1 MKINHLMHLILL
13 LTMPLL
19 LSYCKP
25 AEVDPDTLIRTT
37 ATDTLTIAGVRGM
50 TKLDVPGTIQITDA
64 GRQGTF
70 RLMPSDKTSADN
82 MGTVLVT
89 ANGRRYVRQYMGAA
103 NAFWFG
109 ITPADDDIGP
119 ELQAAVDAAV
129 ELVIPDGV
137 YTQRTTVRLPGNR
150 ILRANPGKVTIK
162 LPATYV
168 SLASPVSSSLAFD
181 NVTLDGLGWAVSS
194 QEKGTYG
201 VITIDGPSVNNLTI
215 QNCTSTDAAA
225 KDSTNFLTLKIQTG
239 KKANNVVI
247 QNNTI
252 GAKRMAFEIFNHD
265 NFNVYAGTNIRV
277 AGNVIHDC
285 RFGISLSGPLDGNTV
300 VDNELRNC
308 SLYGIEIAG
317 ALRNVVIT
325 NNRFAGKFD
334 KLIIGSNDGQG
345 NGTLQGGM
353 EVSGNRTL
361 GTCVGGVQLFNAGT
375 ANVNRN
381 SLSLTGRLEIISPS
395 SNGGTYSQ
403 NVIET
408 TGDNAVICD
417 NAPNN
422 KFVNNTF
429 SNRTNGANIAT
440 FRAYGAGAQNVT
452 LSGNRIIKGTG
463 GVAFDAVNGAVLT
476 ATDNINEVGTLIP

>member
-1 MKINHLMHLILL
+1 MKINQLTHLMLL
-13 LTMPLL
+13 LAMPLL

-25 AEVDPDTLIRTT
+25 TEVDPDTLVRTT
-37 ATDTLTIAGVRGM
+37 ATDTLSIAGVRSLA
-50 TKLDVPGTIQITDA
+50 KLDIPGTVRITDA
-64 GRQGTF
+64 GREGVY
-70 RLMPSDKTSADN
+70 RLDIADKTSVDN

-89 ANGRRYVRQYMGAA
+89 AGGRRYKRQYVGAA
-103 NAFWFG
+103 NAYWFNV
-109 ITPADDDIGP
+109 TTDDTDIGP

-129 ELVIPDGV
+129 ELVIPDGT

-150 ILRANPGKVTIK
+150 ILRANAGKVTIN

-168 SLASPVSSSLAFD
+168 SLASPVSNSLTFG
-181 NVTLDGLGWAVSS
+181 NVTIDGLGWVVSS

-201 VITIDGPSVNNLTI
+201 VITIDGPTVSNLTI

-239 KKANNVVI
+239 KTANNVLI
-247 QNNTI
+247 QNNNI

-277 AGNVIHDC
+277 AGNVVHDC
-285 RFGISLSGPLDGNTV
+285 HFGISLSGPMDGNTV

-361 GTCVGGVQLFNAGT
+361 GTCIGGVQLFNAGA

-395 SNGGTYSQ
+395 SNGGTYNQ

-422 KFVNNTF
+422 KFLNNTF

-440 FRAYGAGAQNVT
+440 FRAYGANAQNVT
-452 LSGNRIIKGTG
+452 LNGNRIIKGKG
-463 GVAFDAVNGAVLT
+463 GVSFDAVDGATLT
-476 ATDNINEVGTLIP
+476 ATDNINEAGAPIQ

>member
-1 MKINHLMHLILL
+1 MKMNTLTRLILL
-13 LTMPLL
+13 IAMPLL
-19 LSYCKP
+19 LSYCKQP
-25 AEVDPDTLIRTT
+25 EVDPDTLVRTT
-37 ATDTLTIAGVRGM
+37 ATDTLTIAGVRSL
-50 TKLDVPGTIQITDA
+50 TKLDIPGTVRITDA
-64 GRQGTF
+64 GREGVY
-70 RLMPSDKTSADN
+70 RLDLTDKTAIDN

-89 ANGRRYVRQYMGAA
+89 TSGRRYKRQYVGAA
-103 NAFWFG
+103 SAYWFNV
-109 ITPADDDIGP
+109 TTADDDIGP

-129 ELVIPDGV
+129 ELVIPDGA
-137 YTQRTTVRLPGNR
+137 YTQRTTVRLPGDR
-150 ILRANPGKVTIK
+150 ILRANPGKVTIT

-168 SLASPVSSSLAFD
+168 SLASPISSSIAFR
-181 NVTLDGLGWAVSS
+181 NVTIDGLGWAVTS

-201 VITIDGPSVNNLTI
+201 VITIDGPTVSNLTI

-225 KDSTNFLTLKIQTG
+225 KDTTNFLTLKIQTG
-239 KKANNVVI
+239 KTASNVVI

-265 NFNVYAGTNIRV
+265 NFNVYAGTGIRV
-277 AGNVIHDC
+277 ASNVIHDC
-285 RFGISLSGPLDGNTV
+285 RFGISLSGPMDGNTV

-317 ALRNVVIT
+317 ALRNVVIA

-422 KFVNNTF
+422 KFLNNTF
-429 SNRTNGANIAT
+429 SNRTNTANIAT

-476 ATDNINEVGTLIP
+476 ATDNINEAGTLIQ